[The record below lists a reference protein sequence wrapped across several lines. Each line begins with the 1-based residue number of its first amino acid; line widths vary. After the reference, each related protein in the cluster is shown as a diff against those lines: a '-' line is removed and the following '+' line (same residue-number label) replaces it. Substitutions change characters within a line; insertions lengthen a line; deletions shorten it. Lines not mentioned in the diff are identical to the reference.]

1 MTPKIQISQRNDV
14 GCETCV
20 PRNEIEQQPVTPPAA
35 QQQQQQPQQ
44 QTLSGRFFRCLFT
57 CIFYTQ
63 LTLISIFVI
72 LLTLRGLVCTKSPNF
87 HPKKWY
93 TPLLSSVA
101 VSGVLSIAWNC
112 FFVCN
117 IRATVK
123 ATFWFTP
130 LFTISVGLFLI
141 LLDKSNPVVLWIGAL
156 LVFYSIVTAVYG
168 SLHVT
173 NRHEFTFQTMS
184 TATGILPART
194 RAIAVVS
201 VIISVFYSDFLVAG
215 IGGATATGTRL
226 DILFISIIVINLA
239 WTMQVIKNV
248 QEVAISKAIY
258 VYFSRDDLMNACDAL
273 GVTLKK
279 QLGSV
284 CIGSTLVP
292 LIVLF
297 RGTIRC
303 CNRDI
308 YASTPGC
315 NWIANHI
322 ILGGNRYGFVHVGAH
337 NKGLRQA
344 SSDTW
349 RRFRTIPEFEQ
360 LIDFDITSSICFF
373 SAMGIGAI
381 AALTAGVWELLI
393 DKDHYFEL
401 TIYAFIIG
409 YFVGRVS
416 SAWLQACVMGYYVAY
431 SEDPQNDRF
440 DDTIPQRIERQKIEK
455 AKREVEDNRVQEDDD
470 VPTHV

>member
-1 MTPKIQISQRNDV
+1 MPLHLYLLHATNPNLDLCDPSHATRSRLHQITKLPSQEMV
-14 GCETCV
+14 H
-20 PRNEIEQQPVTPPAA
+20 
-35 QQQQQQPQQ
+35 
-44 QTLSGRFFRCLFT
+44 S
-57 CIFYTQ
+57 
-63 LTLISIFVI
+63 SVI
-72 LLTLRGLVCTKSPNF
+72 LCCCLRSPLYSLELLLRLQHTSHSQSNALVHTVIHNLRGALPNSPRQIQ
-87 HPKKWY
+87 
-93 TPLLSSVA
+93 SRRSM
-101 VSGVLSIAWNC
+101 
-112 FFVCN
+112 
-117 IRATVK
+117 
-123 ATFWFTP
+123 
-130 LFTISVGLFLI
+130 
-141 LLDKSNPVVLWIGAL
+141 D
-156 LVFYSIVTAVYG
+156 
-168 SLHVT
+168 
-173 NRHEFTFQTMS
+173 RHEFTFQTMS

-201 VIISVFYSDFLVAG
+201 VIISVFYSGFLVAG

-455 AKREVEDNRVQEDDD
+455 AKREVEDNRVLQEDDD